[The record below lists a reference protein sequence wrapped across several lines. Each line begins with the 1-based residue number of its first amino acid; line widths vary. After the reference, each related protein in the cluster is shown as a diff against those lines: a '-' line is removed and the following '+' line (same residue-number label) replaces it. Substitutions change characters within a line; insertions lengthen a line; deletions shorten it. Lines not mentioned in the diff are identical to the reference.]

1 MINYKEYKDL
11 NLSEIHK
18 NILKEWNENN
28 IFNNCIEEGKGKPN
42 FTFYEGPPSANGIR
56 YSSCYCSYTQ
66 RFILSI

>member
-28 IFNNCIEEGKGKPN
+28 IFNNCIEEGKGNPN
-42 FTFYEGPPSANGIR
+42 FTFYEGPPSANGMLV
-56 YSSCYCSYTQ
+56 
-66 RFILSI
+66 FIMSFIVL